1 MSVNGLYSGKI
12 AGITDQIQYFWQSL
26 DFFKNPFAILDIL
39 LVALILYLVYLLL
52 KETRALRIL
61 YGIFILAVIFFVGKF
76 FQLAALNYVLQYL
89 FTMIIVAIPIV
100 FQPELRAFLEKVGRA
115 QIIGDFANLKRK
127 EIAQVIEEITG
138 AVDILSHNKIGAL
151 IVLAQKTGLREYIE
165 TGTKLDASVTQD
177 LILSIF
183 TPKTPLHDG
192 AVIISGDKIIA
203 AGCTLPLS
211 EERYNFT
218 IGTRHKAA
226 IGLSQQ
232 SDAIIIVVS
241 EERGSISLAY
251 NGILSQNLDLE
262 RLEQLILEIMQQK
275 QLEIKKNKLEN
286 KK

>member
-1 MSVNGLYSGKI
+1 MDGIYTGKI
-12 AGITDQIQYFWQSL
+12 AGLSSQIQYFWQSL
-26 DFFKNPFAILDIL
+26 DFFKSPFAILDII
-39 LVALILYLVYLLL
+39 LVALILYLGYLLL

-61 YGIFILAVIFFVGKF
+61 YGIIILAIIFFVGKF
-76 FQLAALNYVLQYL
+76 FQLTALNYVLQYL

-115 QIIGDFANLKRK
+115 QIIGDFASLKRK
-127 EIAQVIEEITG
+127 EIAQVIKEIIG
-138 AVDILSHNKIGAL
+138 SVDILSINRVGAL
-151 IVLAQKTGLREYIE
+151 IVLAQRTGLREYIE
-165 TGTKLDASVTQD
+165 TGTKLDATVTQD

-192 AVIISGDKIIA
+192 AVIISGSKIVA

-211 EERYNFT
+211 EEKYNLS

-262 RLEQLILEIMQQK
+262 KLEELILEIMQQK
-275 QLEIKKNKLEN
+275 QLEIKEVRR

>member
-1 MSVNGLYSGKI
+1 MDGLYSGKI
-12 AGITDQIQYFWQSL
+12 AGITTQIQYFWQSL
-26 DFFKNPFAILDIL
+26 DFFKNPFAILDIV
-39 LVALILYLVYLLL
+39 LVALILYLGYLLL
-52 KETRALRIL
+52 KETRALRIV
-61 YGIFILAVIFFVGKF
+61 YGIFILAIIFFVGKF

-115 QIIGDFANLKRK
+115 QIIGDFASLKRK
-127 EIAQVIEEITG
+127 EIAQVIKEITG

-151 IVLAQKTGLREYIE
+151 IVLTQKTGLREYIE
-165 TGTKLDASVTQD
+165 TGTKLDATVTQD

-192 AVIISGDKIIA
+192 AVIISGNKIIA